1 MDQSGVKNHWR
12 STLDMKT
19 IFLAFIGSASGFTTA
34 AALVAMI
41 ATIGVLN
48 RLAQMTHS
56 ANRIRWY
63 EVCFMTGGILGNLI
77 YLFEIQM
84 QGLSLLCIGGFTLFM
99 GIYLG
104 CFIGALAEVIQIFPI
119 IFHRLHLRMGLKV
132 LIFSMAIGKA
142 IGGIIDFFG

>member
-1 MDQSGVKNHWR
+1 
-12 STLDMKT
+12 MKT
-19 IFLAFIGSASGFTTA
+19 MFLALVGTASGFTTA
-34 AALVAMI
+34 AALVALI

-63 EVCFMTGGILGNLI
+63 ERCFMVGGILGNLI
-77 YLFEIQM
+77 YLFEIKIP
-84 QGLSLLCIGGFTLFM
+84 GVSRWYIGGITFSM

-119 IFHRLHLRMGLKV
+119 LFHRLHLRMGLKA

-142 IGGIIDFFG
+142 MGGIIDFFG